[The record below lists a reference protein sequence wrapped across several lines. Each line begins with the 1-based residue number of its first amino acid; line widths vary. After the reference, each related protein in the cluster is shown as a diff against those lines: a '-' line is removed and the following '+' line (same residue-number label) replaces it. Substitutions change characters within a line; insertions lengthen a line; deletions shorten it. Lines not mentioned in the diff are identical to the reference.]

1 MAGHLGV
8 LVVYFASLVVKGISE
23 KRSIYTKSQKNYDQA
38 LLAYTINV
46 WLTFFVELMMCYLL
60 VLFNN
65 DQAKAEQSMLDIDLD
80 NTVFHSVDDISD

>member
-1 MAGHLGV
+1 MAWHLGV

-23 KRSIYTKSQKNYDQA
+23 KRSIFTKSQKDYDQA
-38 LLAYTINV
+38 LVAYTINV

-65 DQAKAEQSMLDIDLD
+65 DQAKADQSIIEIDLD
-80 NTVFHSVDDISD
+80 NTILYSN